1 MPLIFIL
8 KAVIKMI
15 ENNTI
20 CALST
25 PRGKGGIA
33 VIRVSG
39 EKALEITQK
48 VVKSNKKITNADG
61 YTIVY
66 GKAICENREIDEV
79 LVSVF
84 RAPNSFTGENV
95 CEISCHGSP
104 VSVER
109 IIDALLQAGCSM
121 AGKGEFTK
129 RAFLNGKMSLT
140 QAEAVSDIIESK
152 TDAALYAAVNR
163 LEGGITKPIIKIR
176 EELLDL
182 LASIQVASDFP
193 EEDIDTFAGG
203 ELSGKLENIKNELAG
218 LKKSARR
225 GEALNSGISCAICGI
240 PNTGK
245 SSLLNALVEKKRA
258 IVTNIAGTTRDV
270 VEEYADIDGIPV
282 KFGDTAGI
290 RQSDD
295 VVEKIGV
302 DLSYDYIKN
311 ADICIFVTECGRDL
325 IKEEK
330 EILERIKEKEYI
342 LVANK
347 KDLDEK
353 GKEGYIEI
361 SAKEND
367 GIEKV
372 KKAVSDIIGSTESTA
387 FIANE
392 RQFEAVVRAYE
403 SIEKAI
409 QTMED
414 GFFSDLAAIDIGNAI
429 EFLGEAEGISINQE
443 TVNRIFEKFCLG
455 K

>member
-1 MPLIFIL
+1 MYD
-8 KAVIKMI
+8 
-15 ENNTI
+15 NNTI

-39 EKALEITQK
+39 DEALKITEKIII
-48 VVKSNKKITNADG
+48 SNKKITQADG
-61 YTIVY
+61 YTIIY
-66 GKAICENREIDEV
+66 GKAVFENKEIDEV

-109 IIDALLQAGCSM
+109 IIDALIENGAAM
-121 AGKGEFTK
+121 AQKGEFTK

-140 QAEAVSDIIESK
+140 QAEAVNDIIEAK
-152 TDAALYAAVNR
+152 TDAALFAAVNR
-163 LEGGITKPIIKIR
+163 LEGGITKPIIKVR

-182 LASIQVASDFP
+182 LAAIQVSSDFP

-203 ELSGKLENIKNELAG
+203 EITQKLRNIEEYLIE
-218 LKKSARR
+218 LKKTARR
-225 GEALNSGISCAICGI
+225 GEALNSGVTCAICGI

-245 SSLLNALVEKKRA
+245 SSLLNALVKKKKA
-258 IVTNIAGTTRDV
+258 IVTDIAGTTRDV

-290 RQSDD
+290 RESEDA
-295 VVEKIGV
+295 VESIGV
-302 DLSYDYIKN
+302 EMSYDYIKN

-325 IKEEK
+325 TAEEK
-330 EILERIKEKEYI
+330 DIFERIKEKEYI

-347 KDLDEK
+347 SDLGKK
-353 GKEGYIEI
+353 GNEGYIEI
-361 SAKEND
+361 SAKENK
-367 GIEKV
+367 GIDDI
-372 KKAVSDIIGSTESTA
+372 KKALSKIIGNSEQTT

-392 RQFEAVVRAYE
+392 RQFEAVVRAAE

-409 QTMED
+409 NTVEE
-414 GFFSDLAAIDIGNAI
+414 GFFSDLAAIDISQAVA
-429 EFLGEAEGISINQE
+429 FLGEAEGISINQE
-443 TVNRIFEKFCLG
+443 TVDRIFEKFCLG